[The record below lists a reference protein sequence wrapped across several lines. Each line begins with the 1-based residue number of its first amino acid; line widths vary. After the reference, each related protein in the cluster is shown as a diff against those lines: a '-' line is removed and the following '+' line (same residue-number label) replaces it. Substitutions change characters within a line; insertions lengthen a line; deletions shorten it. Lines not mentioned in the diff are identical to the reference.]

1 MLIEGEVGL
10 SVDGAG
16 QLRKPS
22 AGRSAAQQDAA
33 AGGVRG
39 CSKYGALLVEP
50 NLFLIDSEGAA
61 TRFAAALVSLLQKV
75 SDGT

>member
-1 MLIEGEVGL
+1 MVQD
-10 SVDGAG
+10 SCANPP
-16 QLRKPS
+16 R
-22 AGRSAAQQDAA
+22 AAPRRQQDAA